1 MGKEVVK
8 ELIQNDCSE
17 GKICAELKRICET
30 EERSTLLDDYQ
41 ELEEKLG
48 EKNASRTVAKHI
60 LEALH

>member
-1 MGKEVVK
+1 M
-8 ELIQNDCSE
+8 
-17 GKICAELKRICET
+17 CAELKRICET

-60 LEALH
+60 LKALH